1 MAGEYQPPRE
11 PSLPSFQALRSGLV
25 TATLQLVC
33 PGCSGTHGSRTGSE
47 WADLERA
54 RRAATFIP
62 DGTYRPIEPRDFA
75 FDLYPKM
82 RTKAKAT
89 RLEFRVWD
97 HYYYWLQARAQE
109 VHKKYTI
116 NVTAPS
122 YGLRPDDHRHAW
134 FDRVFFDYDGTL
146 PWDQLARVFAHY
158 GIAAIFHE
166 SSGSVEHRTNGGA
179 GTTGWH
185 VEIPLASRIMDIW
198 GCDQPDRPQGEA
210 AAHWNHYKDELKRAY
225 HHTAAVFA
233 GLAGFPG
240 IGGKCGFDLTTD
252 RLCNLRFIG
261 SRSVPNGPLPS
272 LFRIPGN
279 NGLDWSAFLAATGF
293 CWKQYQEPRG
303 SQRAVRVKLADG
315 RVRERSVSAFS
326 DQLFEDVKNALSIT
340 DYFRIYLRQTPTG
353 KSPKGHNYFCP
364 IHLEAGNPSGLSGG
378 PNKRGFDVFPH
389 YSGGFEVWNCYGD
402 CRDAGRVHSGDVI
415 TLHAQMRGI
424 SNGKAALDLA
434 GPDYLDLDTDQ
445 YVTRADLGPDPGYDE
460 ERPEGFDELVEGDR
474 HRRKRT
480 KARQLDHVADWLED
494 HVLGSGRK
502 SLNAVRAMARVLL
515 EGEEAKE
522 AKKEKSQARAPCAGI
537 DGRVAKNE
545 KKAKDKLVIR
555 NDPEEIAA
563 TIYAV
568 MHETV
573 TLDQATGIVYEIV
586 ERLQTDRP
594 ACGRPWI
601 RNTLGSQALFELG
614 IALWRDEREHGL
626 PPQSFM
632 DAMRRTL
639 SFDLYVRGTP
649 GRRVLYTIARDL
661 EQQTLGSEDSS
672 QTGAP
677 CEGVDG
683 TEAED
688 ADYKKDRVATARR
701 LRRPLG
707 CMKTIQERKT
717 TLGREMKPI
726 TTCCGGRGCVRC
738 VMVEASR
745 EWEYML
751 PIWREAGEGSKFYV
765 AQLELETW
773 DQVDEVKYE
782 MRKVARPKFSVTG
795 INRGKPRLTY
805 VSTNVVD
812 QAATMGKL
820 GVCHYLTSAGRGGR
834 GAGRV
839 NKDALVEWD
848 TQDAEVALAT
858 VMREKLSVTVWMRD
872 LVHQG
877 EQAVIA
883 LKAGETTV
891 EEAQKPFDEI
901 VALNRWAFRRQL
913 IVTRSKHA
921 LPWVTKEQL
930 KAAFRRDDD
939 DEIELI
945 EGEKI
950 CYTCLHRETRVKL
963 GYRVGR
969 PFPIDDTVRLTI
981 LHADRI
987 KEVQRELSAGAR
999 SVAARARAPAA

>member
-1 MAGEYQPPRE
+1 
-11 PSLPSFQALRSGLV
+11 
-25 TATLQLVC
+25 
-33 PGCSGTHGSRTGSE
+33 
-47 WADLERA
+47 
-54 RRAATFIP
+54 
-62 DGTYRPIEPRDFA
+62 
-75 FDLYPKM
+75 
-82 RTKAKAT
+82 
-89 RLEFRVWD
+89 
-97 HYYYWLQARAQE
+97 
-109 VHKKYTI
+109 
-116 NVTAPS
+116 
-122 YGLRPDDHRHAW
+122 
-134 FDRVFFDYDGTL
+134 
-146 PWDQLARVFAHY
+146 
-158 GIAAIFHE
+158 
-166 SSGSVEHRTNGGA
+166 
-179 GTTGWH
+179 
-185 VEIPLASRIMDIW
+185 
-198 GCDQPDRPQGEA
+198 
-210 AAHWNHYKDELKRAY
+210 
-225 HHTAAVFA
+225 
-233 GLAGFPG
+233 
-240 IGGKCGFDLTTD
+240 
-252 RLCNLRFIG
+252 
-261 SRSVPNGPLPS
+261 
-272 LFRIPGN
+272 
-279 NGLDWSAFLAATGF
+279 
-293 CWKQYQEPRG
+293 
-303 SQRAVRVKLADG
+303 
-315 RVRERSVSAFS
+315 
-326 DQLFEDVKNALSIT
+326 
-340 DYFRIYLRQTPTG
+340 
-353 KSPKGHNYFCP
+353 
-364 IHLEAGNPSGLSGG
+364 
-378 PNKRGFDVFPH
+378 
-389 YSGGFEVWNCYGD
+389 
-402 CRDAGRVHSGDVI
+402 
-415 TLHAQMRGI
+415 
-424 SNGKAALDLA
+424 
-434 GPDYLDLDTDQ
+434 
-445 YVTRADLGPDPGYDE
+445 
-460 ERPEGFDELVEGDR
+460 
-474 HRRKRT
+474 
-480 KARQLDHVADWLED
+480 
-494 HVLGSGRK
+494 
-502 SLNAVRAMARVLL
+502 
-515 EGEEAKE
+515 
-522 AKKEKSQARAPCAGI
+522 
-537 DGRVAKNE
+537 
-545 KKAKDKLVIR
+545 
-555 NDPEEIAA
+555 
-563 TIYAV
+563 
-568 MHETV
+568 
-573 TLDQATGIVYEIV
+573 
-586 ERLQTDRP
+586 
-594 ACGRPWI
+594 
-601 RNTLGSQALFELG
+601 
-614 IALWRDEREHGL
+614 
-626 PPQSFM
+626 
-632 DAMRRTL
+632 
-639 SFDLYVRGTP
+639 
-649 GRRVLYTIARDL
+649 
-661 EQQTLGSEDSS
+661 
-672 QTGAP
+672 
-677 CEGVDG
+677 
-683 TEAED
+683 
-688 ADYKKDRVATARR
+688 
-701 LRRPLG
+701 
-707 CMKTIQERKT
+707 MKTIQERKT

-950 CYTCLHRETRVKL
+950 CYTCFHRETRVKL